1 MLEKTVPCGVMVYLW
16 RLCSGC
22 TQLIKM
28 SSDNGYKL
36 DYLAN
41 DMLSHKEPGSWAAQ
55 GLTSIQHSV
64 A

>member
-1 MLEKTVPCGVMVYLW
+1 MLEKIVPLCMMVLLW

-28 SSDNGYKL
+28 SSDNGNKF

-41 DMLSHKEPGSWAAQ
+41 DMLSHKELGSWAAQ
-55 GLTSIQHSV
+55 GLTSVQHYI
-64 A
+64 